1 MGDGKA
7 TAPSIGVMGALS
19 IGIGG
24 IVGGGFFATFGLTIE
39 GAKGGTPLAF
49 LIGGLVA
56 LLTAYS
62 YIPLTLRYPGPGGT
76 AAFIRIAFGRG
87 LLAASINVLLILSY
101 VAIMGVYAGAR
112 CSSIA

>member
-1 MGDGKA
+1 MGDKKDRRA
-7 TAPSIGVMGALS
+7 IERRMGALS

-87 LLAASINVLLILSY
+87 LLLRAST
-101 VAIMGVYAGAR
+101 
-112 CSSIA
+112 SS

>member
-76 AAFIRIAFGRG
+76 VAFIRIAFGRG
-87 LLAASINVLLILSY
+87 LLAGAST
-101 VAIMGVYAGAR
+101 
-112 CSSIA
+112 SS